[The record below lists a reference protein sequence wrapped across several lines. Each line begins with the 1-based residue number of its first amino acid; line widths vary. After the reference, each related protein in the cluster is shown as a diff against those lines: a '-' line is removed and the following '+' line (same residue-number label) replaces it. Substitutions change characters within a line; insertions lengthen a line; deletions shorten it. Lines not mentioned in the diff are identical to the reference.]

1 MPLILLR
8 DDITNIK
15 CDVIVNAT
23 NTRLRPGGNGV
34 DARIHTVAGP
44 GLLEE
49 CKKIGKVGVGRVV
62 VTGAYGLPSK
72 KVFHTAGPIWEGGKK
87 HEEELL
93 VSCYTEALTLA
104 ADSHFES
111 IAFPLISSG
120 NFGYPKK
127 SVIKVAT
134 DAIQDFLL
142 RYDGD
147 MTVYLVVYD
156 KDSYEIGEK
165 LFCDVKNYIND
176 EFEASVNAYRNGLL
190 SEKTFDRRLIDEE
203 EPETPKTKSA
213 AKMKPLRRAA
223 PLAKMCEAEA
233 MPASHVGDLS
243 ELISSLDVSFPQM
256 LTTLIDLKGMAD
268 VECYKKANVSR
279 QTWHKIISDKN
290 YCPSKNTV
298 LSFAIVLKLTYDET
312 QALLKT
318 VGMTLSDSLVFDTII
333 TFFLVNGNYDFF
345 EIEETLLK
353 FDQPTLSRY

>member
-44 GLLEE
+44 RLLEE
-49 CKKIGKVGVGRVV
+49 CKKIGKVKVGKAV

-72 KVFHTAGPIWEGGKK
+72 KVFHTAGPIWKGGKK

-156 KDSYEIGEK
+156 KDSYEISEK

-190 SEKTFDRRLIDEE
+190 SKKAHDRRLSVGNE
-203 EPETPKTKSA
+203 EPEQRKMRSA
-213 AKMKPLRRAA
+213 SKMKPLRSAVCDSA
-223 PLAKMCEAEA
+223 VFEEEA

-290 YCPSKNTV
+290 YSPSKNTV

-318 VGMTLSDSLVFDTII
+318 VGMTLSD
-333 TFFLVNGNYDFF
+333 
-345 EIEETLLK
+345 
-353 FDQPTLSRY
+353 